1 MIGASPTANS
11 MSPLSEAITSAQ
23 IVFDRNEQVV
33 LQSQTFN
40 SEIEIDAGQNIQQL
54 SGNPML
60 PQMQTSQLLPVGDQ
74 EQEIVQ
80 TMEIVS
86 AHKILVDLCISSQF
100 H

>member
-60 PQMQTSQLLPVGDQ
+60 PQMQTLQMISVGDQ
-74 EQEIVQ
+74 EEE
-80 TMEIVS
+80 TLEIVS
-86 AHKILVDLCISSQF
+86 AYKILVDLCISSQF
-100 H
+100 Q

>member
-23 IVFDRNEQVV
+23 IVFDRNEQ
-33 LQSQTFN
+33 
-40 SEIEIDAGQNIQQL
+40 EIDAGQNIQQL

-60 PQMQTSQLLPVGDQ
+60 PQMQTSQMVPVGDQ

-80 TMEIVS
+80 TPDVS
-86 AHKILVDLCISSQF
+86 AHKILVDLCISSKFQ
-100 H
+100 

>member
-23 IVFDRNEQVV
+23 IVFDRNEQV
-33 LQSQTFN
+33 
-40 SEIEIDAGQNIQQL
+40 AGQNIQQL

-60 PQMQTSQLLPVGDQ
+60 PQMQTSTMVPVGDQ

-80 TMEIVS
+80 TPEIVC
-86 AHKILVDLCISSQF
+86 AHKVLVDLCISSQF